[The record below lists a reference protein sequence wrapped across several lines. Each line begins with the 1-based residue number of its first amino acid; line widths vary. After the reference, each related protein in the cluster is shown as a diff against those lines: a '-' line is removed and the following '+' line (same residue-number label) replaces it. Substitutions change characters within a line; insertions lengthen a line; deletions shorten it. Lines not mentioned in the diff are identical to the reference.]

1 MTRRIWPW
9 LRALAGAA
17 IVGALVWRL
26 GTHAF
31 LHGLGVIDLRGV
43 LAALAIGLATTVL
56 SAWRWCL
63 VARGLGLRLGLG
75 GAVADYYR
83 SQFLN
88 AVLPAG
94 VLGDVHRAVRHG
106 RREGDVGRGVGA
118 VVLERFAGQVA
129 VAVAGAL
136 ALPALPSVFPM
147 PPRDVALA
155 GAVAAAALAAGVPA
169 AVFVV
174 RRRRTRGGPAPR
186 GWFAGTLD
194 HVRRGPLAR
203 GTWPVVLVLSAVT
216 LAGHLTLFVV
226 AARVAGATAPTA
238 RLLPLMVLA
247 LVAMGLPLNV
257 GGFGPREGV
266 AALAFGAEGLSA
278 AQGLTTSIVY
288 GVLALVASLPGAAVL
303 LAQACAGSRARAA
316 VPAGAPVPRPCVSA
330 AHAARV
336 RGARRPRDHGS
347 RPAVRASAGMVRPR

>member
-1 MTRRIWPW
+1 MTRRVWPW

-17 IVGALVWRL
+17 IVGVLVWRL
-26 GTHAF
+26 GTRTF
-31 LHGLGVIDLRGV
+31 LHGIDMIDVHGV
-43 LAALAIGLATTVL
+43 LAALVIGLSTTVL

-106 RREGDVGRGVGA
+106 RKEGDVGRGVGA

-129 VAVAGAL
+129 MAVAGAL
-136 ALPALPSVFPM
+136 ALPALPSVFPVSF
-147 PPRDVALA
+147 RDVAVA
-155 GAVAAAALAAGVPA
+155 GAGAAVAIAVAGAAAVP
-169 AVFVV
+169 VV
-174 RRRRTRGGPAPR
+174 RRRRVRGGPAR
-186 GWFAGTLD
+186 HGRLTGTLR
-194 HVRRGPLAR
+194 HVRRGLLTR
-203 GTWPVVLVLSAVT
+203 GTGPAVLALSVVT
-216 LAGHLTLFVV
+216 LAGHLVLFVV
-226 AARVAGATAPTA
+226 AARVAGATAPA
-238 RLLPLMVLA
+238 SRLLPLMVLA

-266 AALAFGAEGLSA
+266 TALAFGAAGLSA
-278 AQGLTTSIVY
+278 AQGLTTSVVY

-303 LAQACAGSRARAA
+303 LAQAYAGSRARAA
-316 VPAGAPVPRPCVSA
+316 ARAGTGRAVRVAAGAA
-330 AHAARV
+330 AAV
-336 RGARRPRDHGS
+336 
-347 RPAVRASAGMVRPR
+347 RPAVGAGARNF

>member
-17 IVGALVWRL
+17 IVGVLVWRL
-26 GTHAF
+26 GTRTF
-31 LHGLGVIDLRGV
+31 LHGIGMIDVHGV
-43 LAALAIGLATTVL
+43 LAALVIGLGTTVL

-106 RREGDVGRGVGA
+106 RKEGDVGRGVGA

-129 VAVAGAL
+129 MAVAGAL
-136 ALPALPSVFPM
+136 ALPALPSLLPVPF
-147 PPRDVALA
+147 RDVAVA
-155 GAVAAAALAAGVPA
+155 GAGAAVVAAIAGAA
-169 AVFVV
+169 AVLVV
-174 RRRRTRGGPAPR
+174 RRRRARGGAPR
-186 GWFAGTLD
+186 AGRLTGTLQ
-194 HVRRGPLAR
+194 HVRRGLLTR
-203 GTWPVVLVLSAVT
+203 GTGPGVLALSAVT
-216 LAGHLTLFVV
+216 LAGHLVLFVV
-226 AARVAGATAPTA
+226 AARVAGATAPTL

-266 AALAFGAEGLSA
+266 TALAFGAAGLSA
-278 AQGLTTSIVY
+278 AQGLTTSVVY

-303 LAQACAGSRARAA
+303 LAQAYAGSRARVAARSGTGRAVRAAAGAA
-316 VPAGAPVPRPCVSA
+316 VAV
-330 AHAARV
+330 
-336 RGARRPRDHGS
+336 
-347 RPAVRASAGMVRPR
+347 RPAVGAGARNF